1 MPNATIPAPVTASRI
16 SSNVKNARSTD
27 DTIPVDPIRF
37 EAALWTGYT
46 RPEFRDD
53 NSGGIRSE
61 RPVTQSGN
69 VDDIRPDVERFP
81 PARAEVARGDAV
93 NGGVSVVG
101 FRILPPRTY
110 NTFMPVVAAVQ
121 SLSKIYR
128 KPGTN
133 VEVAAL
139 RAIDVEFV
147 EGEYTA
153 IMGASGSG
161 KSTLMNIIGCLDQA
175 TSGSY
180 ILGGVDISKLN
191 DDDLSEIRSRRIG
204 FIFQNFNLIQ
214 QLTVL
219 ENLEVP
225 MFYLGISPSERRRR
239 AAEMADKVGLTERL
253 DHRPMQLSGGQQQRV
268 CIARALV
275 NDPLIL
281 LADEPTGALDSRTG
295 QQILALFDE
304 LVTTGRT
311 IIIVTHDPL
320 VGARAQRIIQLH
332 DGRVVKDERN
342 ARPVIPIEQPATS
355 G

>member
-1 MPNATIPAPVTASRI
+1 MA
-16 SSNVKNARSTD
+16 
-27 DTIPVDPIRF
+27 
-37 EAALWTGYT
+37 
-46 RPEFRDD
+46 
-53 NSGGIRSE
+53 
-61 RPVTQSGN
+61 
-69 VDDIRPDVERFP
+69 
-81 PARAEVARGDAV
+81 
-93 NGGVSVVG
+93 
-101 FRILPPRTY
+101 
-110 NTFMPVVAAVQ
+110 VVASVQ
-121 SLSKIYR
+121 NLSKIYR

-139 RAIDVEFV
+139 RAINLDFI

-180 ILGGVDISKLN
+180 ILGGIDISRLP
-191 DDDLSEIRSRRIG
+191 DDELSEIRSRRVG

-225 MFYLGISPSERRRR
+225 MFYLGIPPAQRRKR
-239 AAEMADKVGLTERL
+239 AMELAEKVGLEQRL

-281 LADEPTGALDSRTG
+281 LADEPTGALDSKTG

-304 LVTTGRT
+304 MVNAGRT
-311 IIIVTHDPL
+311 IILVTHDPG
-320 VGARAQRIIQLH
+320 VGARAHRVIQLH
-332 DGRVVKDERN
+332 DGRVVRDERN
-342 ARPVIPIEQPATS
+342 ATQNAPLETAPAA